1 MGTELLTAG
10 NPAYDEHRGA
20 FNLLLDQRPAAI
32 CLPASPAEVSD
43 AIGEAKARGLRV
55 SAQRTGHGA
64 DPLGALDQTLLIR
77 TERLAG
83 VDIDAGAC
91 RARVGAGALWG
102 DFVPAAS
109 ELGLAARH
117 GSTGTVGI
125 AGYMLGGGLG
135 WYGRKHGLGCN
146 SVTAVELVGADGEQ
160 RRVDAESDPE
170 LFWALRGGG
179 GDFGV
184 VTALEFDLLPIPE
197 VYAGA
202 LFFPLERA
210 GEALSAWLEWSADV
224 PDEVTSVGRVM
235 AFPPFPEIPEPLR
248 GNSFTVLEAVFLGD
262 QGPGEEL
269 IAPLR
274 QLGPAMDTF
283 ATQPPAGIADLHM
296 DPPEP
301 GPVFGDGMLL
311 GDLDTAALEAWLEV
325 VGPGSG
331 SPLVSVELRH
341 IGGAL
346 GQAETGCGALGS
358 VPGSFLQFA
367 VGVVPE
373 PALREPVISRVT
385 QLEAAMAP
393 WSAGRYRSFSMKPVD
408 VADAVPPETAERL
421 RTIKADRDPDGL
433 FRSNQPV
440 VVLR

>member
-1 MGTELLTAG
+1 MSSDLLSAG
-10 NPAYDEHRGA
+10 APAYDENRGA
-20 FNLLLDQRPAAI
+20 FNLLLDQRPEAI
-32 CLPASPAEVSD
+32 ALPASPAEVAE
-43 AIGEAKARGLRV
+43 AIEAAKSRGLRV

-64 DPLGALDQTLLIR
+64 DPLGALDGTLLIR
-77 TERLAG
+77 TAG
-83 VDIDAGAC
+83 LTGIEIDAEAR
-91 RARVGAGALWG
+91 RARVGAGTLWG
-102 DFVPAAS
+102 ELVPAAS

-146 SVTAVELVGADGEQ
+146 SVTAIELVTADGEQ
-160 RRVDAESDPE
+160 RRVDADSDPD

-184 VTALEFDLLPIPE
+184 VTALELELLPVAS

-210 GEALSAWLEWSADV
+210 GEVLNAWRQWAGGA
-224 PDEVTSVGRVM
+224 PDEVTSIGRVM

-248 GNSFTVLEAVFLGD
+248 GNSFAVVEAVHLGD
-262 QGPGEEL
+262 EESGAEL
-269 IAPLR
+269 LAPLR
-274 QLGPAMDTF
+274 ELGPGMDTF
-283 ATQPPAGIADLHM
+283 ATQPPAGIAGLHM

-301 GPVFGDGMLL
+301 SPALGDGMLL
-311 GDLDTAALEAWLEV
+311 GDLDEAALEAWLGV
-325 VGPGSG
+325 VGPGSD

-346 GQAETGCGALGS
+346 ARPADGGGVLDS

-367 VGVVPE
+367 IGIVPD
-373 PALREPVISRVT
+373 PALREPVIGRVK
-385 QLEAAMAP
+385 QLEEAMAP
-393 WSAGRYRSFSMKPVD
+393 WSEGRYRSFCLSATK
-408 VADAVPPETAERL
+408 AEDALPPEKCERL
-421 RTIKADRDPDGL
+421 RAIKAEYDPKNL

-440 VVLR
+440 TG

>member
-1 MGTELLTAG
+1 MATELLTPG
-10 NPAYDEHRGA
+10 TPAYDEHRSA
-20 FNLLLDQRPAAI
+20 FNLLLDQQPQAI
-32 CLPASPAEVSD
+32 AVPVSPAEVAEAVAD
-43 AIGEAKARGLRV
+43 ARSRGLRV
-55 SAQRTGHGA
+55 TAQRTGHGA
-64 DPLGALDQTLLIR
+64 DPLGGLEETLLIR
-77 TERLAG
+77 TERLTG
-83 VDIDAGAC
+83 VEIDAEAR
-91 RARVGAGALWG
+91 RARVGAGTLWA
-102 DFVPAAS
+102 DVVPAAS

-117 GSTGTVGI
+117 GSTGTVGV

-146 SVTAVELVGADGEQ
+146 SVTAVELVGADGEE
-160 RRVDAESDPE
+160 RRVDAESEPE

-184 VTALEFDLLPIPE
+184 VTALEFELLPIPS

-210 GEALSAWLEWSADV
+210 GEVLSAWLRWSAGV

-248 GNSFTVLEAVFLGD
+248 GNSFAVVEAVYLGD
-262 QGPGEEL
+262 EESGEEL
-269 IAPLR
+269 VAPLR
-274 QLGPAMDTF
+274 ELGAAMDTF
-283 ATQPPAGIADLHM
+283 ATQPPAGIAGLHM

-301 GPVFGDGMLL
+301 GPALGDGMLL
-311 GDLDTAALEAWLEV
+311 GDLDAAALEAWLEV

-346 GQAETGCGALGS
+346 GRPEVGCGALDS
-358 VPGSFLQFA
+358 VPGNFLQFA

-373 PALREPVISRVT
+373 PALREPVVGRVT

-393 WSAGRYRSFSMKPVD
+393 WSAGRYRSFSMKPVGI
-408 VADAVPPETAERL
+408 AEAMPAEAVDRL
-421 RTIKADRDPDGL
+421 RAVKAQYDPDGL

-440 VVLR
+440 AS